1 MHLLSPEILEEACE
15 ISAPIAATTCAVGF
29 LIWLFGWRGHRF
41 WIVLATTIAAGIF
54 GLYSEPIH
62 KTQPLV
68 AGVLLALAAGAL
80 ALALVR
86 VVAFA
91 SGAIA
96 LWIAV
101 HALIPNWHEPLVALL
116 VGGLIGI
123 LLFRAWTMVLT
134 SSTCALLMAYSGL
147 CLAHKL
153 GNVDVVALAENHPT
167 FLNCVFGTAAVAG
180 IALQYLLA
188 RRQEND
194 SSRRESRPRSQPPQA
209 QGGLFW
215 WTRGQRTYRRAG

>member
-1 MHLLSPEILEEACE
+1 MHLLSPQILEEACE
-15 ISAPIAATTCAVGF
+15 ISVPITATTCALGF
-29 LIWLFGWRGHRF
+29 LIWLFGWGGHRF
-41 WIVLATTIAAGIF
+41 WIVLATTVAAGIF

-116 VGGLIGI
+116 VGGLIGL
-123 LLFRAWTMVLT
+123 LLFRVWTMTLT
-134 SSTCALLMAYSGL
+134 SSAGALIMIYSGL
-147 CLAHKL
+147 CLLHKL
-153 GNVDVVALAENHPT
+153 GNVDV
-167 FLNCVFGTAAVAG
+167 
-180 IALQYLLA
+180 
-188 RRQEND
+188 
-194 SSRRESRPRSQPPQA
+194 
-209 QGGLFW
+209 
-215 WTRGQRTYRRAG
+215 